1 MFYRSGMNLHAS
13 FLFSDVEDT
22 YHTVAFKLISAFK
35 WISKSS
41 KVMKNDGLEWILK
54 LDDDILLDFDQL
66 QKYIQNESNSSSIH
80 CHMYHYVEPY
90 RKNNSRW

>member
-1 MFYRSGMNLHAS
+1 MNLHAS
-13 FLFSDVEDT
+13 ILFSDVEDT
-22 YHTVAFKLISAFK
+22 YHTVGFKLISAFK

-41 KVMKNDGLEWILK
+41 KIMKNDELKWILK

-90 RKNNSRW
+90 RENNSRW

>member
-1 MFYRSGMNLHAS
+1 
-13 FLFSDVEDT
+13 
-22 YHTVAFKLISAFK
+22 
-35 WISKSS
+35 
-41 KVMKNDGLEWILK
+41 MKNDELKWILK

-90 RKNNSRW
+90 RKNTSRW

>member
-1 MFYRSGMNLHAS
+1 
-13 FLFSDVEDT
+13 
-22 YHTVAFKLISAFK
+22 
-35 WISKSS
+35 
-41 KVMKNDGLEWILK
+41 MKNNAIEWILK

-90 RKNNSRW
+90 RENNSRW